1 MNLFIWLTKVELNFR
16 LIQLWKTSFISH
28 NNQIVILNENAIMK
42 MTRRSETYAS
52 SIWMNF
58 LTKDVD
64 QSCIHFRFCECGSHT
79 VLNIHGTQHLCSS
92 ALVVVWLQ
100 VQASLY
106 VCDFTDPVPQFGDT
120 RVDARLVPPSAAFS
134 PAHYSSLE
142 PFANIGTTYKRTARV
157 SLWKPKER
165 NF

>member
-1 MNLFIWLTKVELNFR
+1 MNLFIWLTKVEPNFR
-16 LIQLWKTSFISH
+16 LIQLWKPFISH
-28 NNQIVILNENAIMK
+28 NNQIILNENSIMK
-42 MTRRSETYAS
+42 TTRWSETYAS
-52 SIWMNF
+52 SIWMNVF

-79 VLNIHGTQHLCSS
+79 VLNIHSTQHWCSS

-106 VCDFTDPVPQFGDT
+106 VCDFTDPVPQFSDT
-120 RVDARLVPPSAAFS
+120 RVDARIVPPSAAFS

-142 PFANIGTTYKRTARV
+142 PFANIGLTCKRAAGV
-157 SLWKPKER
+157 SLWKPKET